1 MKKIWVAFLA
11 LVMVGE
17 VLFSASAKPS
27 LRLTMASAEAAPA
40 EPITLMCAEIGPPK
54 GYRARGDQ
62 WFAQQVEKQ
71 TEGRVKIK
79 FYWGGSLLGVREM
92 LQGVRKGVADM
103 GMNHCSWM
111 PKEMPVW
118 YGLIV
123 CPFLPKWQDP
133 RNVVDAVWA
142 LWDEF
147 PAFRQDMERW
157 NQTLLIAPPFGAQHV
172 FSKRPLKGLKDV
184 KGLKLRI
191 ALAPHGKAYAALG
204 AHPVRVKPGEI
215 YTALSKGTI
224 DSADVT
230 FDQAMRFGVV
240 EVATHCLLTNLATGP
255 GMITINKDS
264 LAKLSK
270 KDRETLLRLGRE
282 ASRLMA
288 QWAFEE
294 EKKLRA
300 KWQGKLTFVK
310 VPKADIEWWIGLP
323 GVNLVP
329 GWIKEREKTGFPAR
343 EFMKRVLSLG
353 GAPIELILKTK

>member
-1 MKKIWVAFLA
+1 MKRKVWLIFLA
-11 LVMVGE
+11 LMV
-17 VLFSASAKPS
+17 VLGS
-27 LRLTMASAEAAPA
+27 LASAETKTV
-40 EPITLMCAEIGPPK
+40 TLMCAEIGPPK
-54 GYRARGDQ
+54 GYRAKGDQ
-62 WFAQQVEKQ
+62 WFAKEVEKQ
-71 TEGRVKIK
+71 TNGRVKVQ

-133 RNVVDAVWA
+133 RNVVDSVWT
-142 LWDEF
+142 LWDKF
-147 PAFRQDMERW
+147 TVFRQDMERW
-157 NQTLLIAPPFGAQHV
+157 DQTLLIAPPFGAQQV
-172 FSKRPLKGLKDV
+172 FSKRALRTLRDV

-204 AHPVRVKPGEI
+204 AHPIRVKPGEI

-230 FDQAMRFGVV
+230 LDQAMRFGVA

-255 GMITINKDS
+255 GMITINKKS

-270 KDRETLLRLGRE
+270 QDQETVLRLGRE
-282 ASRLMA
+282 ASRLMGQIA
-288 QWAFEE
+288 YEE
-294 EKKLRA
+294 EKKLKA
-300 KWQGKLTFVK
+300 GWKDKITFVK
-310 VPKADIEWWIGLP
+310 VPESDMRWWIGLP

-329 GWIKEREKTGFPAR
+329 DWLKEREKAGVPVKDFIKA
-343 EFMKRVLSLG
+343 VLNLG
-353 GAPIELILKTK
+353 GAPTELILKTE